1 MVAIA
6 PRQLPSGRRAE
17 VRPATSTAGPHDLSR
32 EDQLLVSAVAGGD
45 QLALQ
50 RLYERHSALLLH
62 IAFETLQSWG
72 AAEEVVQ
79 DVFVQ
84 CWNQSDRYTS
94 ARGSPAAWLVTLT
107 RSRAIDH
114 RRRDRTIKRGGGQML
129 PLQHVPERLLTLH
142 GHVGSRLETGDIA
155 SALRE
160 LPPEV
165 RTAILLA
172 SHGGLT
178 QSEIARFM
186 EVPEGTAKSWIR
198 RGLLRLREQLT
209 AGRSADA

>member
-1 MVAIA
+1 
-6 PRQLPSGRRAE
+6 
-17 VRPATSTAGPHDLSR
+17 
-32 EDQLLVSAVAGGD
+32 
-45 QLALQ
+45 
-50 RLYERHSALLLH
+50 
-62 IAFETLQSWG
+62 
-72 AAEEVVQ
+72 
-79 DVFVQ
+79 
-84 CWNQSDRYTS
+84 
-94 ARGSPAAWLVTLT
+94 
-107 RSRAIDH
+107 
-114 RRRDRTIKRGGGQML
+114 ML

-186 EVPEGTAKSWIR
+186 DVPEGTAKSWIR